1 MPKAASTSSVAQ
13 AIKDMLVRSFGTRV
27 RFVDTDTETVH
38 ANIDVFTLNVTATD
52 ERLWARLINLN
63 TQTHYDLA
71 CTTLPAFGRTCNT
84 LERMLRNWT
93 TVMLVMQTNADV
105 LSLVFDDLFKI
116 SASEHLAEID
126 ELRMLLNAFCTKIL
140 KK

>member
-1 MPKAASTSSVAQ
+1 MPKATSTSSVAQ

-27 RFVDTDTETVH
+27 RFVDTETETVH

-52 ERLWARLINLN
+52 DRLWVRLINLN

-71 CTTLPAFGRTCNT
+71 CTTLPAFERTCNT
-84 LERMLRNWT
+84 LERMLSNWASAVF
-93 TVMLVMQTNADV
+93 VMKAATEV
-105 LSLVFDDLFKI
+105 LSLAFDDLFKI
-116 SASEHLAEID
+116 SASEHLVEID
-126 ELRMLLNAFCTKIL
+126 ELRMLLTTFRTKIL